1 MDSVWNAVQRND
13 KEQLAT
19 LFHSNPSLKTQARDN
34 ESKFSQTHK
43 NKSLVMEASNLI
55 VPLGTEPHVLK
66 FLVETVGL
74 DFGIQDSDG
83 SRPIHKAAFSGR
95 LPAVKYLLGRHERN
109 KTTNQLLTKRG
120 ATPLHFAYG
129 GDHREVIEFL
139 EQRGF
144 DQNARTKSGTRA
156 RSKRPSSLPPPPI
169 APLAKSHL
177 KKQPWEEAFENF
189 KSATTQEI
197 DDT

>member
-34 ESKFSQTHK
+34 ESKFSRTHK

-95 LPAVKYLLGRHERN
+95 LPAVKYLLERHERN
-109 KTTNQLLTKRG
+109 KNDQP
-120 ATPLHFAYG
+120 TPLHFAYD

-144 DQNARTKSGTRA
+144 DHDASTKSGT
-156 RSKRPSSLPPPPI
+156 PS
-169 APLAKSHL
+169 
-177 KKQPWEEAFENF
+177 
-189 KSATTQEI
+189 
-197 DDT
+197 